1 MDLEERIIEA
11 SIQMLKLGHNI
22 GSEGN
27 VSCKNNNIIFISP
40 SGIKTSDL
48 KKKDISRVDLNGKV
62 LNNVKPS
69 SEILLHLLIYRNF
82 ENIKAG
88 TLSLKLGILCLV

>member
-27 VSCKNNNIIFISP
+27 VSCKKNNIIFISP

-48 KKKDISRVDLNGKV
+48 KKKR
-62 LNNVKPS
+62 
-69 SEILLHLLIYRNF
+69 IY
-82 ENIKAG
+82 
-88 TLSLKLGILCLV
+88 LKLT